1 MTYRLLPRAEA
12 DIEEI
17 GDYISR
23 QNPGAALRL
32 IETFMRRWNLLAL
45 YPLFGAPVEG
55 VGSGIRHVVVG
66 DYVTFYRVDADAVEI
81 LRVLH
86 GRRNI
91 ERDEVES

>member
-1 MTYRLLPRAEA
+1 VTYRLLPRAEA

-45 YPLFGAPVEG
+45 YPLPARRSRALEAAFAMLW
-55 VGSGIRHVVVG
+55 SG
-66 DYVTFYRVDADAVEI
+66 TM
-81 LRVLH
+81 
-86 GRRNI
+86 
-91 ERDEVES
+91 